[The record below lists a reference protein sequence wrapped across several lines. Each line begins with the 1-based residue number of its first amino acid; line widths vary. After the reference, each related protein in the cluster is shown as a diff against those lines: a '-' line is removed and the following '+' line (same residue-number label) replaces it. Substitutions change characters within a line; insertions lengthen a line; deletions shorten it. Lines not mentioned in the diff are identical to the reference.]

1 MRSLALVDR
10 PYRGY
15 WAQQGWSETAIVRTE
30 SRIDTPRGARAGVPT
45 WVAGVAWA
53 GLRGVARVEVS
64 LDDGRTWLDATL
76 NAPLSPWAWTQW
88 AYRWTP
94 GRRGRHALRCR
105 ATDGSGRPQDARPRP
120 PHPSGATGY
129 HRVTVAVS

>member
-64 LDDGRTWLDATL
+64 LDDGRTWRDATL
-76 NAPLSPWAWTQW
+76 NAPLSPWA
-88 AYRWTP
+88 
-94 GRRGRHALRCR
+94 
-105 ATDGSGRPQDARPRP
+105 
-120 PHPSGATGY
+120 
-129 HRVTVAVS
+129 